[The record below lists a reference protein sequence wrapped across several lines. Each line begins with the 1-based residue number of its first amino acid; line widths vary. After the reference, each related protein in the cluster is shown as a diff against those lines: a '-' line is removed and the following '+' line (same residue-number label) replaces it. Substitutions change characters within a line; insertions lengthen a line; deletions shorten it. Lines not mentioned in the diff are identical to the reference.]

1 MIIQSRFKIAIL
13 SQGVFGHAMFIETAG
28 KEGGFVIGRVVLG
41 RTRARE
47 ERGNLPPGGTSSST
61 FL

>member
-28 KEGGFVIGRVVLG
+28 KEGGFVTRRVVVG
-41 RTRARE
+41 RTSARE
-47 ERGNLPPGGTSSST
+47 ERGNQPPPGGTNRT